1 MSVRSMKNYDEWPY
15 WHELAGVMAMV
26 AIFKIVHSGI
36 YHYGWKESPSAVVD
50 MSRDDLVDFMVKQR
64 MAHMK
69 MASSPAAMMSILG
82 GFGADIDLSD
92 DAALVAQA
100 SSLIDYLT
108 GRESVEPLEC
118 TSSGKA
124 WSRMC
129 GFLQESESFKA
140 LLTFIA
146 EWRGSATMKER
157 IRKYGL
163 TTAQTSNAYT
173 STEASFKE
181 AYPNDF
187 KKGFFASL
195 FG

>member
-1 MSVRSMKNYDEWPY
+1 MSVRSMKNYNEWPY
-15 WHELAGVMAMV
+15 WHELAESMAMV
-26 AIFKIVHSGI
+26 AVFKIVHSGI
-36 YHYGWKESPSAVVD
+36 RHYGWKESPSAVVD

-64 MAHMK
+64 MAYMK
-69 MASSPAAMMSILG
+69 VASSPAAMMSIVG

-100 SSLIDYLT
+100 NSLIAYLI
-108 GRESVEPLEC
+108 GQESVEPLEC
-118 TSSGKA
+118 TSSGRA

-129 GFLQESESFKA
+129 GFLRESESFKA

-146 EWRGSATMKER
+146 EWRGGATMKER

-163 TTAQTSNAYT
+163 TTTPTSNAYI

-181 AYPNDF
+181 AYPNNF
-187 KKGFFASL
+187 KKGFFAGL

>member
-1 MSVRSMKNYDEWPY
+1 MKNYDEWPY
-15 WHELAGVMAMV
+15 WHELAESMAMV
-26 AIFKIVHSGI
+26 AVFKIVHGGI
-36 YHYGWKESPSAVVD
+36 FHYGWKESPSAVVD
-50 MSRDDLVDFMVKQR
+50 MSRDDLVDFMTKQ
-64 MAHMK
+64 HMSYMK
-69 MASSPAAMMSILG
+69 FASSPTAMMSIVG

-92 DAALVAQA
+92 DDALVAQA
-100 SSLIDYLT
+100 NSLIGYLI
-108 GRESVEPLEC
+108 GQESVEPLEC

-129 GFLQESESFKA
+129 GFLRESESFKA

-146 EWRGSATMKER
+146 EWRGGATMKER

-163 TTAQTSNAYT
+163 TTAQTSNAYI

-187 KKGFFASL
+187 RKGFFASL